1 MGGCFGPNADARSA
15 AAATLEASMKSSPGL
30 RGVSRRATVVSV
42 VACALAL
49 IWTPGVA
56 SARPKASLTPEQ
68 HYVMR
73 QLVAVYENSSP
84 TPQYGYVQNL
94 HDGCG
99 YTAGWVGF
107 CTATGDLL
115 QVVNRYDSL
124 AAINPMRKYRP
135 ELDRLATSGSARVDR
150 LAGFPRAWR
159 RAARDGRFRRAQ
171 NEVAERLYLQPA
183 IGLARRA
190 GLRSALAFAIF
201 FETAVQ
207 HGTGPDPDGLPALIA
222 RTQRIAGGRAG
233 AGISEASWL
242 TSFNHV
248 RLEDLLHPHNRARL
262 ADWPASADR
271 ARSDQRLVDGG
282 YFNLSGRIPV
292 RVFGDSF
299 TLGR

>member
-1 MGGCFGPNADARSA
+1 M
-15 AAATLEASMKSSPGL
+15 ESSPAL
-30 RGVSRRATVVSV
+30 RGVLRRATVVSV
-42 VACALAL
+42 VFCALALAL
-49 IWTPGVA
+49 IWSPGVP
-56 SARPKASLTPEQ
+56 SARPDVSLTPEQ

-73 QLVAVYENSSP
+73 QLVTVYENSTT
-84 TPQYGYVQNL
+84 TPQYGYIEDL

-115 QVVNRYDSL
+115 QVVNRYGAL
-124 AAINPMRKYRP
+124 AAINPLRKYRP
-135 ELDRLATSGSARVDR
+135 ELDRLATSGSARVDG
-150 LAGFPRAWR
+150 LAGFARAWR
-159 RAARDGRFRRAQ
+159 QAARDGRFRRAQ

-183 IGLARRA
+183 IRLAQRA
-190 GLRSALAFAIF
+190 GLRSALAVAIF
-201 FETAVQ
+201 FDTTVQ

-222 RTQRIAGGRAG
+222 RTQLVAGGRPG
-233 AGISEASWL
+233 ADLSEASWL

-248 RLEDLLHPHNRARL
+248 RLEDLLHPHNRDRL

-282 YFNLSGRIPV
+282 YFDLSGRIPV

-299 TLGR
+299 TLRR